1 MHKAQ
6 LQHLKEKARAASPGP
21 WRQELTSSV
30 NVSSV
35 AHHYC
40 VTPAS
45 PSSVIFALT
54 GEECDAQ
61 AQRNAQ
67 FIAAANP
74 AVVQLLIAEIERLD
88 RALDESLAE
97 NDRRH
102 KMCDALA
109 EGAASHFGEFIG
121 EHSNANCPWI
131 NALQLLNTRPEFMRC
146 GCGATTAQEKAQ

>member
-6 LQHLKEKARAASPGP
+6 LQQLKEKARAASPGP
-21 WRQELTSSV
+21 WQQELARSV

-40 VTPAS
+40 VAPAQ
-45 PSSVIFALT
+45 PSSKIFALT

-61 AQRNAQ
+61 ARHNAQ

-109 EGAASHFGEFIG
+109 QGAASHFSEFIG
-121 EHSNANCPWI
+121 EHTNTNCPWI
-131 NALQLLNTRPEFMRC
+131 NALGLLDTKPQLTRC
-146 GCGATTAQEKAQ
+146 GCGATSTQEKTQ